1 MNNSNNQIIEE
12 FKGGMGSG
20 RSDGG
25 GSFGG
30 SRGFSSRS
38 PLSISQDGSNKY
50 GSAGYASV
58 SPITGSMS
66 GLASV
71 QPNSTSGLGKRVDS
85 DIIKSGSKTKSGTF
99 TGGSFGGNGKYV
111 VGFPGIKPGSNL
123 PASSSPSLYMKP
135 KITPPHPNISVKPL
149 LVQDVTKPYGK
160 IEKHITSGI
169 PGPLIGNKYDNVNH
183 NHKNK
188 ILGPKFPSGFNWRD
202 KNLTGYYGYQGWG
215 YGFDPW
221 YWGYGPF
228 WPYNGIYVDYP
239 DIPYNYEDLMQK
251 EINADNMVNTIQ
263 NQIATQLMEQE
274 NEADNINNEN
284 IENIENTKENF
295 EITNT
300 CNKNNIIVI
309 LAIVLIF
316 YILFSIPIN

>member
-12 FKGGMGSG
+12 FKGVKGSG
-20 RSDGG
+20 KSVER
-25 GSFGG
+25 GSNNFNS
-30 SRGFSSRS
+30 SRGSSSHS
-38 PLSISQDGSNKY
+38 PLSINQYK
-50 GSAGYASV
+50 SARYASV

-66 GLASV
+66 GLANV
-71 QPNSTSGLGKRVDS
+71 QPNSTSGLG
-85 DIIKSGSKTKSGTF
+85 IIKPGSKTGSGTF
-99 TGGSFGGNGKYV
+99 TGGSFGGDGKYV
-111 VGFPGIKPGSNL
+111 VGFPGIKHGSTL

-149 LVQDVTKPYGK
+149 LIPDVTKPYGK
-160 IEKHITSGI
+160 IDKYITHGI
-169 PGPLIGNKYDNVNH
+169 PGPKIGNKYDNVNH
-183 NHKNK
+183 NHNYKNK
-188 ILGPKFPSGFNWRD
+188 NAGPTFPSGFNWRD

-228 WPYNGIYVDYP
+228 YPYDGTYVDYP

-251 EINADNMVNTIQ
+251 EIDADNMVNTIQ

-274 NEADNINNEN
+274 IEAGNINDE
-284 IENIENTKENF
+284 IIDNTDNKKEGF
-295 EITNT
+295 ETTTT
-300 CNKNNIIVI
+300 CNKNNILVI

-316 YILFSIPIN
+316 YILFSVPINKTGK